1 MEKPRIGVYV
11 CWCGNNIAKMVDVEG
26 VAAEMMNIPNV
37 VISKTYK
44 YMCSDPGQDL
54 IIKDIKENRLNRVVV
69 SACSP
74 RIHELTFRKA
84 LTKAGL
90 NPYMLQMA
98 NIREHVSWVHTDKAE
113 ATSKSKALV
122 AAAINRIN
130 FHVPL
135 DERSVTI
142 HPATLVI
149 GGGITGITAALE
161 IADAGK
167 KVYLVENTDKLGGH
181 AANVDLTFPYFTS
194 VSQFMNPL
202 IKRVH
207 NHKNIDVFLNTEVKE
222 ISGYIGNFETMISY
236 KDIERKIDFGNIII
250 ASGLKAYDP
259 SAIENYGYGIFP
271 DVITSTEFEAML
283 KSGIILKKNGETPE
297 NIAIIHCVGSRNSNY
312 HKYCSRVCCTVA
324 LKFANQ
330 LRSALPDSN
339 IYELYS
345 DMRSMSK
352 GCEEMY
358 TASSRRRIMFMMFDQ
373 KNGMPEIKNADKG
386 DCCDMYVDV
395 DELLSGESVRVPA
408 DMVIL
413 MTAMEG
419 QDNARTTGQMAG
431 ISLDANRFY
440 IEKHPKLDP
449 VATTTNGVFIAG
461 SCNSP
466 KDFADCVSQARAAS
480 ARVLSLISRGTVN
493 IAVATAYINGV
504 LCSGCKMCISVCPY
518 TAIGFD
524 EKKNVSVINDVLCQG
539 CGTCVALCRSK
550 AIDLNGCSTKQIL
563 SELSELLLK
572 E

>member
-11 CWCGNNIAKMVDVEG
+11 CWCGNNIAKMVDVEA
-26 VAAEMMNIPNV
+26 VAAEMMKAPNV

-54 IIKDIKENRLNRVVV
+54 IIKDIKENRLNRIVV

-84 LTKAGL
+84 LVKAGL

-98 NIREHVSWVHTDKAE
+98 NIREHVSWVHTDKTE
-113 ATSKSKALV
+113 ATTKSRALV

-130 FHVPL
+130 YHVPL
-135 DERSVTI
+135 DERSVNI
-142 HPATLVI
+142 HPATMII

-167 KVYLVENTDKLGGH
+167 KIFLVENTDKLGGH
-181 AANVDLTFPYFTS
+181 ASNIDLTFPYFTS
-194 VSQFMNPL
+194 VSQLIYPL
-202 IKRVH
+202 ISRVI
-207 NHKNIDVFLNTEVKE
+207 NHKNIDVFLNTEIKE
-222 ISGYIGNFETMISY
+222 ISGYIGNFETLISY
-236 KDIERKIDFGNIII
+236 KGIEKMISFGNIII
-250 ASGLKAYDP
+250 ATGLKAYDP
-259 SAIENYGYGIFP
+259 SVIENYGYGKFP
-271 DVITSTEFEAML
+271 DVITSSEFETML
-283 KSGIILKKNGETPE
+283 KSGNIIKKNGKVPQ
-297 NIAIIHCVGSRNSNY
+297 NIAIVHCVGSRNSNY

-330 LRSALPDSN
+330 LRSALPDSH

-373 KNGMPEIKNADKG
+373 KNGMPEIKKADKG

-395 DELLSGESVRVPA
+395 DELLSGESVRIPA

-419 QDNARTTGQMAG
+419 QDNARETGQIAG
-431 ISLDANRFY
+431 ISIDDNHFF

-461 SCNSP
+461 SCASP
-466 KDFADCVSQARAAS
+466 KDMADCVSQARAAS

-493 IAVATAYINGV
+493 IALTTAYVNSTICNG
-504 LCSGCKMCISVCPY
+504 CQMCISVCPY
-518 TAIGFD
+518 DAIGFD
-524 EKKNVSVINDVLCQG
+524 DKKNVSVVNDVLCQG
-539 CGTCVALCRSK
+539 CGTCVSLCRPK
-550 AIDLNGCSTKQIL
+550 AIDLQGCSNKQML
-563 SELSELLLK
+563 SELTELLLR